1 MCCHTDCAG
10 FKRITFVPKP
20 KLPTR
25 PPTTVK
31 YPANEPRGVLHA
43 ENATFSNPSYWLCT
57 TPRSGSSALGDA
69 LEQTGVAGRPTEYFN
84 RRFWPELFEHFGIAT
99 ASSYL
104 DAVTTQTATVN
115 GVFGVKVMLDA
126 DADPTFDA
134 LRERLFAPQLS
145 DADAVQRA
153 FPGLR
158 FVYLTRRDKVRQAV
172 SYVRAN
178 TSGVWARYRG
188 EAPSVAAGDAKFDF
202 AALNGWVH
210 ELALRE
216 ARWQR
221 FFDEVEATPYTV
233 VYEDYVRAP
242 ERAVRGILD
251 FLGLEP
257 APDWSLPELPQAR
270 LADEVSEAW
279 VTRYYEHSD
288 YEHSNY
294 EHSAAEGFGK
304 TEPNR

>member
-1 MCCHTDCAG
+1 MLKSVA
-10 FKRITFVPKP
+10 FP
-20 KLPTR
+20 
-25 PPTTVK
+25 
-31 YPANEPRGVLHA
+31 
-43 ENATFSNPSYWLCT
+43 NPSYWLCT

-84 RRFWPELFEHFGIAT
+84 RRFWPELFEHFGAAT

-104 DAVTTQTATVN
+104 DAVTAQTTTAN

-126 DADPTFDA
+126 DAGPTFDA

-145 DADAVQRA
+145 DADAVRRA

-172 SYVRAN
+172 SYVRAS

-188 EAPSVAAGDAKFDF
+188 EAPEVETNADAEFDF

-221 FFDEVEATPYTV
+221 FFDEVGATPYTV

-257 APDWSLPELPQAR
+257 APDWSLLELPQER
-270 LADEVSEAW
+270 LADEVSAAW
-279 VTRYYEHSD
+279 VTRYF
-288 YEHSNY
+288 
-294 EHSAAEGFGK
+294 EHSAEHSVEYSAEGFSK
-304 TEPNR
+304 TNLAG

>member
-25 PPTTVK
+25 PPTTVLTTVK

-43 ENATFSNPSYWLCT
+43 ENVTFSNPSYWLCT

-84 RRFWPELFEHFGIAT
+84 RRFWPELFGRFGAAT

-104 DAVTTQTATVN
+104 DAVTTQTATAN

-172 SYVRAN
+172 SYLRAS
-178 TSGVWARYRG
+178 TSGVWVRYRS
-188 EAPSVAAGDAKFDF
+188 EAPVTTANHDAEFSF
-202 AALNGWVH
+202 AALNRWVH

-221 FFDEVEATPYTV
+221 FFDEVETSPHTV

-257 APDWSLPELPQAR
+257 APGWSLPELPQER
-270 LADEVSEAW
+270 LANEVSEAW
-279 VTRYYEHSD
+279 VRRYFEV
-288 YEHSNY
+288 
-294 EHSAAEGFGK
+294 SAAEDFGR
-304 TEPNR
+304 TDLAG